1 MALFYTVELQRPPNY
16 SDWQKRKEKKK
27 VYRCKNVLTMHLY
40 EQGVLYWRTVI
51 GRKSQEILHLI
62 RVNDGNFCCHFGYKE
77 NCFHLKI

>member
-40 EQGVLYWRTVI
+40 EQGDCDWA
-51 GRKSQEILHLI
+51 EIT
-62 RVNDGNFCCHFGYKE
+62 GNFTFD
-77 NCFHLKI
+77 